1 MKSFIEQIKELK
13 EKSQSISSLSTDVN
27 KFIVEKYG
35 PNSKG
40 GAEDFKSFVSGKI
53 YFAEYSTPTKI
64 SDKVKYINRYP
75 LFLFISEEK
84 IGNETICKVIDL
96 NVIPPDFRGSI
107 LTKIFDFYFQK
118 ISENNKTPN
127 SNQQSLDL
135 TGAALQI
142 LLKDTGYNNAVTG
155 FKRQYLSNIRVVDYS
170 DWVRIPYISIA
181 SIQGLPIEQIYSF
194 YRSKLK
200 E

>member
-40 GAEDFKSFVSGKI
+40 GAGDFKSFLSGKI

-118 ISENNKTPN
+118 ISENNHTMPN
-127 SNQQSLDL
+127 RSFFYNMTSKFHKNLF
-135 TGAALQI
+135 TAPVEIITWFIKKI
-142 LLKDTGYNNAVTG
+142 LK
-155 FKRQYLSNIRVVDYS
+155 
-170 DWVRIPYISIA
+170 
-181 SIQGLPIEQIYSF
+181 
-194 YRSKLK
+194 
-200 E
+200 